1 MVIIKNKKGAI
12 ELSMSTIVVLVLAMS
27 MLILGLVLVK
37 SIFTGAKYNV
47 DQMNEKVKAEI
58 GKLFAEDQMTV
69 VYLPDHLAKAKKGEQ
84 IGVAFGWSNVEK
96 GTTEAP
102 KFKYTVTVDQATL
115 KTACSGL
122 SKTEIEKS
130 WIRLGSSSDPRPLN
144 PGNKDYGLVRFQIP
158 SDAPLCIIRFNLE
171 VSKGNAH
178 YASDFF
184 DLEITT

>member
-1 MVIIKNKKGAI
+1 MKSEEDKEETTKDENKDEKNFNFNF
-12 ELSMSTIVVLVLAMS
+12 ESDVDSN
-27 MLILGLVLVK
+27 LIA
-37 SIFTGAKYNV
+37 S
-47 DQMNEKVKAEI
+47 
-58 GKLFAEDQMTV
+58 
-69 VYLPDHLAKAKKGEQ
+69 
-84 IGVAFGWSNVEK
+84 SS
-96 GTTEAP
+96 
-102 KFKYTVTVDQATL
+102 VT
-115 KTACSGL
+115 L